1 MELEYIEDIKDDII
15 NMITNDLKRRDAFES
30 CVSRVVFE
38 NDYYMSDE
46 MPIERDCHYIA
57 IGAYA
62 VESNNTKNLPD
73 EVSITGLL
81 DSNSKNLLD
90 EIKRS
95 IGVIK
100 SGAYDDS
107 LTEEDNIYIFED
119 IKLIESSELL
129 K

>member
-100 SGAYDDS
+100 SGAYDNS
-107 LTEEDNIYIFED
+107 LTEEDKKYIFED

>member
-1 MELEYIEDIKDDII
+1 MELEYLEEIKDDVTSLI
-15 NMITNDLKRRDAFES
+15 NSSLKSCSEFKSCVARVAYENDL
-30 CVSRVVFE
+30 
-38 NDYYMSDE
+38 YMSDE

-62 VESNNTKNLPD
+62 VESNNTKNLPKM
-73 EVSITGLL
+73 VSITGLL

-95 IGVIK
+95 IEVIK
-100 SGAYDDS
+100 SGAYDNG
-107 LTEEDNIYIFED
+107 LTEEDKKYIFED
-119 IKLIESSELL
+119 IKLIESGDLL

>member
-1 MELEYIEDIKDDII
+1 MELEYLEEIKEDVISLI
-15 NMITNDLKRRDAFES
+15 NSSLRTCSEFEA
-30 CVSRVVFE
+30 CVARVVYE
-38 NDYYMSDE
+38 NDYYMSGK

-73 EVSITGLL
+73 EISITGVR

-95 IGVIK
+95 IEVIK
-100 SGAYDDS
+100 SGKYDNDFA
-107 LTEEDNIYIFED
+107 DKDKKYIYED
-119 IKLIESSELL
+119 INLIENSDLL

>member
-107 LTEEDNIYIFED
+107 LTEEDKKYIFED

>member
-1 MELEYIEDIKDDII
+1 MELEYFEDIKDDII
-15 NMITNDLKRRDAFES
+15 NMITNDLKRKDPFKY

-62 VESNNTKNLPD
+62 VESNNTKNLPKM
-73 EVSITGLL
+73 VSITGLS

-95 IGVIK
+95 IEVIK
-100 SGAYDDS
+100 SGAYDNS
-107 LTEEDNIYIFED
+107 LTEEDKKYIFED
-119 IKLIESSELL
+119 IKSIESSDLL

>member
-1 MELEYIEDIKDDII
+1 MELQYIEDIKDDII

-100 SGAYDDS
+100 SGAYDNS
-107 LTEEDNIYIFED
+107 LTEEDKKYIFED